1 MKLIEPTDPVHSQVI
16 VKIRRLLSAPKACLP
31 TFTSRQD
38 LAALGLNL
46 SEALE
51 AAGEH
56 IDCEEPIYLLRQET
70 TQRDAYVL
78 LPCRVSA
85 HDLYV
90 KVQLHER
97 EDRLWL
103 ISSHVPK
110 YPYKSANQGS
120 DKKPASDEAEPAG
133 PGKSGE

>member
-1 MKLIEPTDPVHSQVI
+1 MIDPADPEHSKVI
-16 VKIRRLLSAPKACLP
+16 ARIRRLLSAPSSCWP
-31 TFTSRQD
+31 TVRSRQD

-46 SEALE
+46 NEALE

-56 IDCEEPIYLLRQET
+56 IDCEKPTYLLHQES
-70 TQRDAYVL
+70 TQREAYVF
-78 LPCRVSA
+78 LPCRVGA

-103 ISSHVPK
+103 ISSHLPK
-110 YPYKSANQGS
+110 HPYKPANPGPDEKLASA
-120 DKKPASDEAEPAG
+120 KAEPTA
-133 PGKSGE
+133 PEKSGE

>member
-1 MKLIEPTDPVHSQVI
+1 MLLAPSSCWPTV
-16 VKIRRLLSAPKACLP
+16 R
-31 TFTSRQD
+31 SRQD

-56 IDCEEPIYLLRQET
+56 IDCEKPIYLLRQET
-70 TQRDAYVL
+70 TQREAYVF
-78 LPCRVSA
+78 LPCRVGA
-85 HDLYV
+85 QDLYI

-97 EDRLWL
+97 ENRLWL

-110 YPYKSANQGS
+110 YPHKYADQGP
-120 DKKPASDEAEPAG
+120 DRKPTSPTAQPVD
-133 PGKSGE
+133 PGELGE